1 MEGSEVSFKISL
13 IDAAP
18 GGGEAGVGVGKRWF
32 GEAGWG
38 KLGTYYL
45 NVLMA
50 LETSL
55 LTCLGPQEAR
65 LVAPWCQAVSR
76 WGVVGKGWE
85 AGSFLEY
92 QVLGSHSYQRVF
104 ARVLGGISH
113 PCSSL
118 QKAQR
123 RMGMLFLDCVPTT
136 KGALEMSHLFS
147 PRRVL
152 WPNKLRKSIAW
163 LPGRVAVHV
172 SI

>member
-1 MEGSEVSFKISL
+1 MRKPSRALGHTRCWRRWSRGWVEGSEVSFKISL

-76 WGVVGKGWE
+76 WGVVGRVGR
-85 AGSFLEY
+85 
-92 QVLGSHSYQRVF
+92 LGVF
-104 ARVLGGISH
+104 WNTKFWGAI
-113 PCSSL
+113 P
-118 QKAQR
+118 
-123 RMGMLFLDCVPTT
+123 T
-136 KGALEMSHLFS
+136 KGF
-147 PRRVL
+147 
-152 WPNKLRKSIAW
+152 
-163 LPGRVAVHV
+163 LPGSWVGYLIHAAASRKLKGEWECC
-172 SI
+172 S